1 MKIVLVDDHTLF
13 RVGVRHV
20 LATPPGFE
28 VIGEAGTAR
37 GAFRL
42 IDTMVPDLVLMDIA
56 LPGMDGVLATREIG
70 RRLRE
75 PAFSS

>member
-28 VIGEAGTAR
+28 VIEKQAPR
-37 GAFRL
+37 E
-42 IDTMVPDLVLMDIA
+42 VPSV
-56 LPGMDGVLATREIG
+56 
-70 RRLRE
+70 
-75 PAFSS
+75 SSTPWSPTWC